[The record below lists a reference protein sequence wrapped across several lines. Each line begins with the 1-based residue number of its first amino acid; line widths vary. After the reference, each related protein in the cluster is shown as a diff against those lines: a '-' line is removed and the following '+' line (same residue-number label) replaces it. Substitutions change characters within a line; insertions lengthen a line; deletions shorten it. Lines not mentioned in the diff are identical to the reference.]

1 MWVSKCDVKLSVMLN
16 GLEKHMNFTINNN
29 WVFIDSMQF
38 INSSLNKLAKQLSDS
53 DFNIYVKNLVVF
65 Y

>member
-1 MWVSKCDVKLSVMLN
+1 MLN